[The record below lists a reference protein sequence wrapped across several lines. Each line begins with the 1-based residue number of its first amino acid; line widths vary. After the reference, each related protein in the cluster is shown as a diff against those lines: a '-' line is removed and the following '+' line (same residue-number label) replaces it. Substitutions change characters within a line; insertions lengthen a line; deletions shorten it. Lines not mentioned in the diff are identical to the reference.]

1 MLHAQQMASASGD
14 DATALL
20 EMIGASWK
28 SQVICVAAELRIADF
43 LADCTQTNEDLAR
56 KTGCH
61 GPSMGR
67 LMRALTS
74 LGICVELDDG
84 SFALT
89 PTGEMLRAD
98 TPQSVNAWAV
108 WWGKYHWPVW
118 GNLLYSVRTGGT
130 ARELVTGQLGYA
142 HIERDPQAALVFNR
156 AMVGITGLIASA
168 VARAYDFSAAKT
180 VVDIGGGFGVLLTA
194 ILSANTDATGIVF
207 DLPHAMDGAA
217 KLAADAGVAQR
228 VSLISGDFF
237 RRVPEGADIYL
248 LKSVLHNWDDERCSV
263 ILTCCRRAMAKG
275 AKLVLVERIMPAHV
289 QNAVADQAVV
299 RADLNML
306 VGLGGRE
313 RTAAEFKSL
322 LAVSGFKVTKLMPA
336 AYDFSVIEAIPD

>member
-1 MLHAQQMASASGD
+1 MIHTPRRADASAD
-14 DATALL
+14 EATALL

-28 SQVICVAAELRIADF
+28 SQIVCVTAELHIADF
-43 LADCTQTNEDLAR
+43 LADGPRTNEYLAR

-61 GPSMGR
+61 GPSLRR
-67 LMRALTS
+67 LMRALTTV
-74 LGICVELDDG
+74 GICLETRDG
-84 SFALT
+84 TFALT
-89 PTGEMLRAD
+89 PTGELLRTD
-98 TPQSVNAWAV
+98 VTQTVNAWAI
-108 WWGKYHWPVW
+108 WWGKYQWPVW
-118 GNLLYSVRTGGT
+118 GNLLHSVRTGKT
-130 ARELVTGQLGYA
+130 ARELVAGQLGYA
-142 HIERDPQAALVFNR
+142 HIENDPQAALVFNR
-156 AMVGITGLIASA
+156 AMVGISGLIAGA
-168 VARAYDFSAAKT
+168 VVRAYDFSAAKT
-180 VVDIGGGFGVLLTA
+180 VVDVGGGYGVLLTA
-194 ILSANTDATGIVF
+194 ILSANTEVTGIVF

-237 RRVPEGADIYL
+237 NRVPEDADIYL

-263 ILTCCRRAMAKG
+263 ILGCCRRAMAVG

-313 RTAAEFKSL
+313 RRAAEFTAL
-322 LAVSGFKVTKLMPA
+322 LAEAGFMATTLMPA
-336 AYDFSVIEAIPD
+336 AYDFSVIEAIAI

>member
-1 MLHAQQMASASGD
+1 MIHAQQKVDASAD

-28 SQVICVAAELRIADF
+28 SQVVCVAAELRIADF
-43 LADCTQTNEDLAR
+43 LADGPLTNEDLAR
-56 KTGCH
+56 KTECH
-61 GPSMGR
+61 GPSLAR

-74 LGICVELDDG
+74 LGMCVDLDDG
-84 SFALT
+84 IFALT
-89 PTGEMLRAD
+89 PTGELLRTD
-98 TPQSVNAWAV
+98 VPRSVNAWAV

-118 GNLLYSVRTGGT
+118 GNLLHSVRTGAT

-142 HIERDPQAALVFNR
+142 HIENDPQAASVFNR
-156 AMVGITGLIASA
+156 AMVGITGLIAGA
-168 VARAYDFSAAKT
+168 VVRTYDFSAAKT
-180 VVDIGGGFGVLLTA
+180 VVDIGGGYGVLLTA
-194 ILSANTDATGIVF
+194 ILLANREATGIVF

-228 VSLISGDFF
+228 VSFIRGDFF
-237 RRVPEGADIYL
+237 SRVPESADIYL
-248 LKSVLHNWDDERCSV
+248 LKSVLHNWNDERCSV
-263 ILTCCRRAMAKG
+263 ILTCCRRAMAMD

-313 RTAAEFKSL
+313 RTAAEFIAL
-322 LAVSGFKVTKLMPA
+322 LAASGFRVTKLMPA
-336 AYDFSVIEAIPD
+336 AYDFSVIEGIAI